1 MGNKK
6 VLSPNNIWSKEGFQ
20 MCGLGEKSKT
30 ITRIK
35 HISKCIRWSY
45 QHIAGGYLGEIIPM
59 KMSMITAHFMD
70 AINKKEEL

>member
-45 QHIAGGYLGEIIPM
+45 QRIAGGYLGKNYTNEDEYDN
-59 KMSMITAHFMD
+59 SSFYGCH
-70 AINKKEEL
+70 